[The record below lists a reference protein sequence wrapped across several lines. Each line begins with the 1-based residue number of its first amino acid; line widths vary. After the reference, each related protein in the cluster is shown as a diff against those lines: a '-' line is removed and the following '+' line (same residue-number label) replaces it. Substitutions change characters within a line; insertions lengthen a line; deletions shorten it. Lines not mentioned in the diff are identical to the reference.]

1 MCFKD
6 EYVKQFDRLRRKY
19 QLTTIEAISQSQT
32 MLAYLIEFAPS
43 QQSDIEEIE
52 RLKAERLQRKKE
64 VALKWRKRNREMLSD
79 YAKQYRIAYLGQR
92 KDA

>member
-1 MCFKD
+1 MNFED
-6 EYVKQFDRLRRKY
+6 DFVKQFNRLKRKY
-19 QLTTIEAISQSQT
+19 QLTTIEAISQSQR

-43 QQSDIEEIE
+43 HESDLQALEQA
-52 RLKAERLQRKKE
+52 KAEKLARKKA
-64 VALKWRKRNREMLSD
+64 VALKWRKRNREVLSE